1 NYGGRTEIVD
11 ACRRLVEAG
20 VPASEI
26 TEERLSAEM
35 YAPDMP
41 DLDLVIRTSSENR
54 TSNFF
59 PWQAT
64 YAELVFMD
72 TLWPDFREGHL
83 YSAVAEYQARRR
95 RLGAATAGPRI

>member
-1 NYGGRTEIVD
+1 
-11 ACRRLVEAG
+11 
-20 VPASEI
+20 
-26 TEERLSAEM
+26 M